1 MPAKIV
7 LHIGFHKTGTSTVQ
21 NLLRTNRALL
31 KPHLAMRLKPQ
42 MTDLLHATRGYSTW
56 RDKISLAKVA
66 RRFDLLLQDLPGM
79 PRRTLVLSAEE
90 LSGHMPGRG
99 ALADYSAAPELAR
112 IYVEWA
118 QRYFPDCEVVIYA
131 STRDPE
137 NWLRSAYGEH
147 VKSSSMTLDFTDFV
161 ARYGLAADL
170 DGVVDDIAAA
180 VPCRVFRARLEAAQT
195 QRLGP
200 AQPLLDL
207 CNVPPETMAR
217 IMPPPVANPALDQDV
232 LLALLDANR
241 TYTDR
246 DARKAAKHAILAAAQ
261 GKDR

>member
-66 RRFDLLLQDLPGM
+66 RRFDMLLQELPGM
-79 PRRTLVLSAEE
+79 PRRTLVISAEE

-99 ALADYSAAPELAR
+99 ELADYSAAPELAR

-118 QRYFPDCEVVIYA
+118 QRYFYDCEVVIYA

-180 VPCRVFRARLEAAQT
+180 VPARVFRARLEAAQT

-217 IMPPPVANPALDQDV
+217 IMPPPVANAALDQDV

-261 GKDR
+261 GNDR

>member
-21 NLLRTNRALL
+21 QLLRTNRALL

-42 MTDLLHATRGYSTW
+42 MTDLLHATRGYS
-56 RDKISLAKVA
+56 
-66 RRFDLLLQDLPGM
+66 
-79 PRRTLVLSAEE
+79 TLVLSAEE

-118 QRYFPDCEVVIYA
+118 QRYFPACEVVIYA

-180 VPCRVFRARLEAAQT
+180 VPARVFRARLEAAQT

>member
-1 MPAKIV
+1 M
-7 LHIGFHKTGTSTVQ
+7 
-21 NLLRTNRALL
+21 
-31 KPHLAMRLKPQ
+31 
-42 MTDLLHATRGYSTW
+42 
-56 RDKISLAKVA
+56 
-66 RRFDLLLQDLPGM
+66 LLQELPGM

-118 QRYFPDCEVVIYA
+118 QRYFPACEVVIYA

-180 VPCRVFRARLEAAQT
+180 VPARVFRARLEAAQT
-195 QRLGP
+195 QRLG
-200 AQPLLDL
+200 
-207 CNVPPETMAR
+207 NVPPETMAR